1 MQKYMSLRGPYSIQ
15 EIKSKLRKVQDRTKN
30 GNIVHE
36 NESMNK
42 KLMHRLEH
50 QLQQSKIKLSTAR
63 NENITLKNRVQD
75 LRREKLLHL
84 QILNDLMKEAA
95 TAKRRAKFCA
105 KEIASM
111 NEKKLKVKMLTSNIK
126 QKMVR
131 DMEEFS
137 FELEKAKANI
147 TNAQTTILSTIR
159 EKLQS
164 TTSSVMENS
173 MFDAT
178 GAQAM
183 PGSPSRPKSTI
194 GSRYVVV
201 RTQRR
206 TLRRRAMN

>member
-1 MQKYMSLRGPYSIQ
+1 M
-15 EIKSKLRKVQDRTKN
+15 
-30 GNIVHE
+30 HE
-36 NESMNK
+36 NESTNK

-50 QLQQSKIKLSTAR
+50 QLQQSKIKLSTAK
-63 NENITLKNRVQD
+63 NENITLKTRVQD

-95 TAKRRAKFCA
+95 AAKRRAKFCA
-105 KEIASM
+105 KEIAAM
-111 NEKKLKVKMLTSNIK
+111 NEKKLKVKMMTANIK

-137 FELEKAKANI
+137 SELEKAKANI

-178 GAQAM
+178 AVTLG
-183 PGSPSRPKSTI
+183 PGGSPPRPKSTI
-194 GSRYVVV
+194 GSRYCVFLWELYLFVDSILYLCFLFIEV
-201 RTQRR
+201 ETVKRP
-206 TLRRRAMN
+206 

>member
-1 MQKYMSLRGPYSIQ
+1 MQDK
-15 EIKSKLRKVQDRTKN
+15 TKN

-36 NESMNK
+36 HESTNK
-42 KLMHRLEH
+42 KLTHRLEH

-84 QILNDLMKEAA
+84 QILNDLMKECAA
-95 TAKRRAKFCA
+95 AKRRAKFCA

-111 NEKKLKVKMLTSNIK
+111 NEKKLKVKMLTANIK

-137 FELEKAKANI
+137 SELEKAKANI

-164 TTSSVMENS
+164 TSTSIVLETS
-173 MFDAT
+173 MFDPAGAT
-178 GAQAM
+178 FG
-183 PGSPSRPKSTI
+183 PGSGSPRPKSTA
-194 GSRYVVV
+194 GSR
-201 RTQRR
+201 
-206 TLRRRAMN
+206 